1 MYNPDD
7 KVKLIRNLTY
17 RILDKGITRNKQIAE
32 EIARRWVTKREMMT
46 SEIQLKDKI

>member
-32 EIARRWVTKREMMT
+32 EIARRWVTKREMMVA
-46 SEIQLKDKI
+46 QLKEK